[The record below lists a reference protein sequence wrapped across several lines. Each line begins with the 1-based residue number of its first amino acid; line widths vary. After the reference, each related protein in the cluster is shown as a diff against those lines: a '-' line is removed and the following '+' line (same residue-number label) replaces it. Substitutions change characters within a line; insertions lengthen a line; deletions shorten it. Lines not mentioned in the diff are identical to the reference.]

1 MGAKVKLNLPSSLW
15 TAKDSAR
22 LGADTLAAIKLRTS
36 KGIDAN
42 GKPFNG
48 YSKRPLYVSYRG
60 ARLKP
65 KGGRVSRTGQ
75 SVYYKGGYDQY
86 KRESRQHDEDS
97 SALVDLVLSGTLMNN
112 LVLLRADAQRFVIG
126 LTQHV
131 RYYGYD
137 VNNDREYLGLSPKD
151 VEILVKAV
159 QINLAR
165 KITGRRS

>member
-1 MGAKVKLNLPSSLW
+1 MG
-15 TAKDSAR
+15 
-22 LGADTLAAIKLRTS
+22 
-36 KGIDAN
+36 
-42 GKPFNG
+42 
-48 YSKRPLYVSYRG
+48 RG
-60 ARLKP
+60 
-65 KGGRVSRTGQ
+65 
-75 SVYYKGGYDQY
+75 
-86 KRESRQHDEDS
+86 S

-126 LTQHV
+126 LTQQV